1 MMHMLPKWLLAVAL
15 ASPLLSHAQSA
26 DPLPPS
32 TRLVGL
38 NGTPAPTQ
46 EQFTIQTAADLVVTL
61 TDLQSPAA
69 LGSATVVVTQNGS
82 LVGNASFASP
92 ATSAN
97 FTLKGAVGQYSLWV
111 FGEPGSSFSVG
122 TYTVCVAPSSDPS
135 NCIQSASLA
144 GNISAPSAKA
154 DPTVSTLD
162 IVLTVTTAGNYTVTF
177 NDQKFPAALNVAP
190 NLALFQGTQP
200 VALGITSGSIYPLSP
215 GAYTLLAIAQADQ
228 TQKAG
233 LYGISITGPPGV
245 APLFDD
251 SLPVGTLAPAQFV
264 NSTVAQ
270 SLSLKIT
277 DFSFPTPLATGNAM
291 VTAGG
296 GSALG
301 SVSLS
306 AAATPASIAAP
317 VGVLKMWSLAT
328 PGSGAGTYEVD
339 LNSASASVAQL
350 AAGVNNGSAVAFAY
364 ETPSLAAGA
373 YQATATDFQ
382 FPAALPSLQFA
393 VAQNGVILQQ
403 STMATTLNIT
413 TPAAGSVVLLA
424 SSNSPTSG
432 NGLFDVNVQSSGA
445 TPQLLYDKTQAV
457 SLTDLFDTQTIT
469 LGASADL
476 NVTLADLKFP
486 AQFQDLDL
494 VVSSGGVVI
503 GKVIGGGTI
512 PIQAT
517 PGSYQLTFIA
527 TPAAQQQYGMY
538 TVSMV
543 NTPPTVTLSA
553 SPTTVTA
560 GAVSTLTWTSTDAS
574 SCMGGGG
581 TFTGPQSA
589 GSGSLGVSVA
599 ATTTYTLTCTGTG
612 GSATQSVTVTT
623 TTAASKSGGGGTLDI
638 WALILLASLAA
649 AREIRAARR
658 VTTVFA
664 ALQG

>member
-1 MMHMLPKWLLAVAL
+1 MMQMLPKWLLAVAL
-15 ASPLLSHAQSA
+15 ASPLLGHAQAA

-69 LGSATVVVTQNGS
+69 LSSATVVATQNGA
-82 LVGNASFASP
+82 LVGNASLASP

-97 FTLKGAVGQYSLWV
+97 FTLKGAVGQYELWI
-111 FGEPGSSFSVG
+111 FGEPGSNFSVG
-122 TYTVCVAPSSDPS
+122 TYTVCVAPQSDPS

-144 GNISAPSAKA
+144 GNISAPAAKA

-162 IVLTVTTAGNYTVTF
+162 IVLTVTTAGTYTVTF
-177 NDQKFPAALNVAP
+177 TDEQFPAALNVAP
-190 NLALFQGTQP
+190 NLALFQGSQA
-200 VALGITSGSIYPLSP
+200 VALGIASGSTYNLNA

-233 LYGISITGPPGV
+233 LYGISITGPAGV
-245 APLFDD
+245 APLFND
-251 SLPVGTLAPAQFV
+251 SLPVGTLAPAHFV

-296 GSALG
+296 GALG

-306 AAATPASIAAP
+306 AASTPATIAAP
-317 VGVLKMWSLAT
+317 IGVLKLWSFAT

-350 AAGVNNGSAVAFAY
+350 AASVNNGSAVAFAF
-364 ETPSLAAGA
+364 ETPTLAAGT

-403 STMATTLNIT
+403 SSMATTLNIT
-413 TPAAGSVVLLA
+413 TPAAGPAVLLA
-424 SSNSPTSG
+424 ASNSPTSG
-432 NGLFDVNVQSSGA
+432 NGLFDVNVQTNAA
-445 TPQLLYDKTQAV
+445 TPQLLFDKTQAV

-476 NVTLADLKFP
+476 NVTLTDLKFP

-517 PGSYQLTFIA
+517 PGAYQLTFIA

-560 GAVSTLTWTSTDAS
+560 GAVSTLTWTSTNAS
-574 SCMGGGG
+574 SCVGSGG

-599 ATTTYTLTCTGTG
+599 ATTMYTLTCTGTG

-623 TTAASKSGGGGTLDI
+623 TPAASKSGGGGAMEL
-638 WALILLASLAA
+638 WALILLATLAI
-649 AREIRAARR
+649 ARELRVPHRITFVSAARR
-658 VTTVFA
+658 
-664 ALQG
+664 G